1 MQLGIVSLILVLIA
15 KYSQASVDDSTCNT
29 IEIKDGT
36 VVRYNPCPALR
47 GASGPIKTHQCSTP
61 QLADGQQ
68 CIENEQY
75 KDSPGY
81 PCLRMNLDFG
91 NGIRKDLEVRS

>member
-29 IEIKDGT
+29 IEINNGT
-36 VVRYNPCPALR
+36 LVRYNPCMPLR
-47 GASGPIKTHQCSTP
+47 DASGPIKTHQCSTP
-61 QLADGQQ
+61 QLAEGKE
-68 CIENEQY
+68 CIKNEQY
-75 KDSPGY
+75 KDSPVY

-91 NGIRKDLEVRS
+91 NGIKKDLEVRS